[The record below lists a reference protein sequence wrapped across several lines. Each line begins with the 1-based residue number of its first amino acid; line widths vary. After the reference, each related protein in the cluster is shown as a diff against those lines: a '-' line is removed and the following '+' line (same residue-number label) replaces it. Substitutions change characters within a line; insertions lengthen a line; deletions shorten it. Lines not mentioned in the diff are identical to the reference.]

1 MKIKQ
6 LSVTNFRL
14 LEDITINVED
24 DITLIVGKNN
34 TGKTSLFEVV
44 NLFFDTKNRI
54 AFHDFAFNSHD
65 VFRSCHENYESLQ
78 GLEED
83 EKNELELTIIDEIPR
98 ITLRIGV
105 EYDKVRDSLINI
117 SEFISDLERL

>member
-34 TGKTSLFEVV
+34 SGKT
-44 NLFFDTKNRI
+44 
-54 AFHDFAFNSHD
+54 
-65 VFRSCHENYESLQ
+65 
-78 GLEED
+78 
-83 EKNELELTIIDEIPR
+83 TII
-98 ITLRIGV
+98 TAL
-105 EYDKVRDSLINI
+105 DKIINNQK
-117 SEFISDLERL
+117 FAANDFNFF